1 MVLFVGIAVHG
12 LILVGCYL
20 LFIKFVCAG
29 SIVVEGSVLSLVLT
43 FFSLM
48 VTFLNY
54 KEVKFF
60 FRNSLIKKE
69 RFIRFLSGAPFIED
83 QLLCLISIAVIGS
96 VSYFFIINRS
106 HFKKKCYLNGLIPL
120 IVWTPLREM
129 LS

>member
-60 FRNSLIKKE
+60 FRNSLIKKDTV
-69 RFIRFLSGAPFIED
+69 IGFLSAGGIVE
-83 QLLCLISIAVIGS
+83 QLPNLFVAVSTALLVGL
-96 VSYFFIINRS
+96 YYLFATRE
-106 HFKKKCYLNGLIPL
+106 KKPENNDNG
-120 IVWTPLREM
+120 E
-129 LS
+129 